1 MLGKTGHIKNPL
13 TVISIFAAIAE
24 ISGTS
29 VLPFIE
35 QSNQSTYIWFLMLF
49 PFFLVGIFFLTLNF
63 NHKALYAPS
72 DYKNEKNFLAPL
84 ERPAT
89 PELQGQKL
97 RDEIEEIKQD
107 AAQPVQAATDHDPAK
122 IGTPEHKTIAD
133 TPGSD
138 SKLSS
143 TENIHIKE
151 TQAPYKV
158 KFEFKKDSLIN
169 DINLAERLSIAKV
182 SRYIEKELK
191 PNQYLLFPDG
201 TSSIVFDGFTM
212 DRYEA
217 HALEVKIFK
226 SDFIDIKRFIPAL
239 KSFEEIADTFKDS
252 SKSFTIHLML
262 VLDSLPLD
270 ENKLRTDL
278 RHLADLY
285 DIKVKVYISTLNDL
299 MNEFQYS

>member
-1 MLGKTGHIKNPL
+1 
-13 TVISIFAAIAE
+13 
-24 ISGTS
+24 
-29 VLPFIE
+29 
-35 QSNQSTYIWFLMLF
+35 
-49 PFFLVGIFFLTLNF
+49 
-63 NHKALYAPS
+63 
-72 DYKNEKNFLAPL
+72 
-84 ERPAT
+84 
-89 PELQGQKL
+89 
-97 RDEIEEIKQD
+97 
-107 AAQPVQAATDHDPAK
+107 
-122 IGTPEHKTIAD
+122 
-133 TPGSD
+133 
-138 SKLSS
+138 
-143 TENIHIKE
+143 
-151 TQAPYKV
+151 
-158 KFEFKKDSLIN
+158 
-169 DINLAERLSIAKV
+169 
-182 SRYIEKELK
+182 
-191 PNQYLLFPDG
+191 
-201 TSSIVFDGFTM
+201 M